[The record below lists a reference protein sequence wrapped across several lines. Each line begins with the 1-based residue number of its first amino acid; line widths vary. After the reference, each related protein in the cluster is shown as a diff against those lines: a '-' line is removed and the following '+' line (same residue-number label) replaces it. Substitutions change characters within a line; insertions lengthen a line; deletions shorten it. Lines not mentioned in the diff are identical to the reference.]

1 MIKDLN
7 MQHLSMKEYVC
18 IALLTEMITK
28 DETLQLFANKEV
40 TPQQVV
46 HTCFDLAD
54 IWMEVRE
61 ERNAKT

>member
-18 IALLTEMITK
+18 IALLTEFATK
-28 DETLQLFANKEV
+28 DGTLEMLAIKDI
-40 TPQQVV
+40 TPQQVI
-46 HTCFDLAD
+46 HTCFDWAEV
-54 IWMEVRE
+54 WMEVRE